1 MDEREKTS
9 CGSPFSLGDGS
20 WTEAKDG
27 EKRAYVPGVGV
38 KGSGGPVLSVLW
50 PWGVLGSGH
59 MPFLS

>member
-38 KGSGGPVLSVLW
+38 KGRAVLF
-50 PWGVLGSGH
+50 
-59 MPFLS
+59 FLCYGRGESWVQATSLS